1 MHKVAPIS
9 GHETIAHNVKYA
21 SYKEIR
27 TVHIIRGSMFIN
39 IQHKVPV
46 VAFHTNPAVYVYSVS
61 KQHHLGSRK
70 ATGWQLVG
78 LCS

>member
-1 MHKVAPIS
+1 MRNKEATTQSVQ
-9 GHETIAHNVKYA
+9 TIAHNVKYA

-46 VAFHTNPAVYVYSVS
+46 VSFHISAIMKIPV
-61 KQHHLGSRK
+61 LR
-70 ATGWQLVG
+70 
-78 LCS
+78 